1 MYNLILCGLIRHI
14 FLEDTKHNVERR
26 ILSFQQM
33 NAVTLGGLGGK
44 VVQRI
49 IS

>member
-14 FLEDTKHNVERR
+14 FLEDTKHNVER
-26 ILSFQQM
+26 ILGFKQM